1 MIWYV
6 TYGLTLRVFNI
17 SVKEHG
23 YDFNSRAEL
32 GFEVKGFRFQDS
44 RFKDLGIRVLCLGLR
59 LYVQISKFKV

>member
-32 GFEVKGFRFQDS
+32 GFAVKGFRFKIQDL
-44 RFKDLGIRVLCLGLR
+44 RIWELGFCAWV
-59 LYVQISKFKV
+59 